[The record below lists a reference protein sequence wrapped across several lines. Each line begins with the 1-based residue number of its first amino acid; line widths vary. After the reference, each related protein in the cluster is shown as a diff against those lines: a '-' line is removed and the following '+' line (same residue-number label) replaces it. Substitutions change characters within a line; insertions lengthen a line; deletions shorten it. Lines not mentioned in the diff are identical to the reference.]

1 MIYAAGLSKP
11 NVPRIAGIEHAVGYE
26 DMSTDPAFYRNKSV
40 LILGKQQSAFETA
53 NHIYGQTAHV
63 MMVSRGRP
71 RLAWETH
78 YGESRAGLLASV
90 PPQRPRRR

>member
-1 MIYAAGLSKP
+1 
-11 NVPRIAGIEHAVGYE
+11 
-26 DMSTDPAFYRNKSV
+26 MSTDPAFYRNKSV

-71 RLAWETH
+71 RLAHVGRELLR
-78 YGESRAGLLASV
+78 RARAVGA
-90 PPQRPRRR
+90 